1 MGGRRWTEEEKE
13 YLRKNYRDGDISI
26 IAAELGRSNEAV
38 KLTAARLNL
47 KKSNFWTEEEI
58 SYLKNNYTKMN
69 YEKIGEK
76 LNRSANSIHQ
86 KINDLN
92 LPRKQEN
99 WTEDDLIYL
108 EYFVY
113 EGDEKLKEAAKFL
126 GRTLDA
132 VETMLKRLRK
142 ENKNVYY
149 LNKKWTEKEDD
160 FIRKHYQ
167 TMSGTA
173 IAIRL
178 GCTYGAVKN
187 RRIVL
192 GLKQK
197 RTKEKDGEIRK
208 LLAEGYYLSQISRE
222 LGINLNTLRTYCIT
236 NDIPYK
242 TMSRSEAN
250 KNHYWRKLDTYRCK
264 QIANWKK
271 QKQMKEET
279 K

>member
-1 MGGRRWTEEEKE
+1 MGGKRWTEEELE
-13 YLRKNYRDGDISI
+13 FLRKNYRDIDISI
-26 IAAELGRSNEAV
+26 IATELGRSNAAIKQTAS
-38 KLTAARLNL
+38 KLEL
-47 KKSNFWTEEEI
+47 KKRNFWTEEEL

-76 LNRSANSIHQ
+76 LNRSANSVHQ

-126 GRTLDA
+126 GRTLGA

-149 LNKKWTEKEDD
+149 INKKWTEKEDD
-160 FIRKHYQ
+160 FIRKNYQ
-167 TMSGTA
+167 TMSGPT

-187 RRIVL
+187 RRSFL

-197 RTKEKDGEIRK
+197 RTKEKEGEIRK
-208 LLAEGYYLSQISRE
+208 LLAEGYYLSQIARE

-236 NDIPYK
+236 NEIPYK
-242 TMSRSEAN
+242 IMSQNEAN
-250 KNHYWRKLDTYRCK
+250 KNHYWRMLENYRYQQVAK
-264 QIANWKK
+264 RQ
-271 QKQMKEET
+271 KEET